1 MISYYV
7 LFPNHDN
14 GMRLYR
20 EMKERRLPCTI
31 APTPRE
37 ASKYATIFL
46 VLVAISLL
54 VQKED
59 LEAVRMI
66 VAAKQIEILRI
77 AEIRRDINP
86 NRDRYC

>member
-1 MISYYV
+1 M

-20 EMKERRLPCTI
+20 EMKENGLKCTI

-37 ASKYATIFL
+37 ASKCCG
-46 VLVAISLL
+46 ISLL
-54 VQKED
+54 VKKED
-59 LEAVRMI
+59 LDQIRQI
-66 VAAKQIEILRI
+66 VKEKKIEILQI
-77 AEIRRDINP
+77 AEIKKDIDP

>member
-20 EMKERRLPCTI
+20 EMKENGLKCTI

-37 ASKYATIFL
+37 ASKCCG
-46 VLVAISLL
+46 ISLL
-54 VQKED
+54 VKKED
-59 LEAVRMI
+59 LDQIRQI
-66 VAAKQIEILRI
+66 VKEKQIEILQI
-77 AEIRRDINP
+77 AEIKKDIDP

>member
-20 EMKERRLPCTI
+20 EMKENGLKCTI

-37 ASKYATIFL
+37 ASKCCG
-46 VLVAISLL
+46 ISLL
-54 VQKED
+54 VKKED
-59 LEAVRMI
+59 LDQIRQI
-66 VAAKQIEILRI
+66 VKEKQIEILQI
-77 AEIRRDINP
+77 AEIKKDIDP
-86 NRDRYC
+86 NRDLYC

>member
-14 GMRLYR
+14 GLRLYR
-20 EMKERRLPCTI
+20 EMKENGLKCTI

-37 ASKYATIFL
+37 ASKCCG
-46 VLVAISLL
+46 ISLL
-54 VQKED
+54 VKKED
-59 LEAVRMI
+59 LDQIRQI
-66 VAAKQIEILRI
+66 VKEKQIEILQI
-77 AEIRRDINP
+77 AEIKKDIDP

>member
-20 EMKERRLPCTI
+20 EMKENGLKCTV

-37 ASKYATIFL
+37 ASKCCG
-46 VLVAISLL
+46 ISLL
-54 VQKED
+54 VKKED
-59 LEAVRMI
+59 LDQIRQI
-66 VAAKQIEILRI
+66 VKEKQIEILQI
-77 AEIRRDINP
+77 AEIKKDIDP

>member
-20 EMKERRLPCTI
+20 EMKENGLKCTI

-37 ASKYATIFL
+37 ASKCCG
-46 VLVAISLL
+46 ISLL
-54 VQKED
+54 VKKED
-59 LEAVRMI
+59 LDQIRQI
-66 VAAKQIEILRI
+66 VKKKHIEILQI
-77 AEIRRDINP
+77 AEIKKDIDP

>member
-20 EMKERRLPCTI
+20 EMKENGLKCTI

-37 ASKYATIFL
+37 ASKCCG
-46 VLVAISLL
+46 ISLL
-54 VQKED
+54 VKKED
-59 LEAVRMI
+59 LDQIRQI
-66 VAAKQIEILRI
+66 VEEKQIEILQI
-77 AEIRRDINP
+77 AEIKKDIDP

>member
-1 MISYYV
+1 MILHYV

-20 EMKERRLPCTI
+20 EMKEKGLRCTI
-31 APTPRE
+31 APTPRQ
-37 ASKYATIFL
+37 ASKCCG
-46 VLVAISLL
+46 ISLI

-59 LEAVRMI
+59 LAQIQQIVRE
-66 VAAKQIEILRI
+66 KQIEILQI
-77 AEIRRDINP
+77 AEIKKDIDP

>member
-7 LFPNHDN
+7 LFPNHYN

-20 EMKERRLPCTI
+20 EMKENGLKCTI

-37 ASKYATIFL
+37 ASKCCG
-46 VLVAISLL
+46 ISLL
-54 VQKED
+54 VKKED
-59 LEAVRMI
+59 LDQIRQI
-66 VAAKQIEILRI
+66 VKKKQIEILQI
-77 AEIRRDINP
+77 AEIKKDIDP

>member
-20 EMKERRLPCTI
+20 EMKENGLKCTI

-37 ASKYATIFL
+37 ASKCCG
-46 VLVAISLL
+46 ISLL
-54 VQKED
+54 VKKED
-59 LEAVRMI
+59 LDQIRQI
-66 VAAKQIEILRI
+66 VKKKQIEILQI
-77 AEIRRDINP
+77 AEIKKDIDP

>member
-20 EMKERRLPCTI
+20 EMKENGLKCTI

-37 ASKYATIFL
+37 ASKCCG
-46 VLVAISLL
+46 ISLL
-54 VQKED
+54 VKKED
-59 LEAVRMI
+59 LDQIRQI
-66 VAAKQIEILRI
+66 VKEKQIEILQI
-77 AEIRRDINP
+77 AEINKDIDP